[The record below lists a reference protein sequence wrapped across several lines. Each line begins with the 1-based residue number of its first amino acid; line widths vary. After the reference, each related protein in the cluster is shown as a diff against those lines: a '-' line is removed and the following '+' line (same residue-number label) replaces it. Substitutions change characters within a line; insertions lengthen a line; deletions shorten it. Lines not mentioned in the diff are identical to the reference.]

1 MPSRVLIADDHELLR
16 TGIRAMLASE
26 PDLEVVGEAK
36 DGAEA
41 LAPCRELRPD
51 LVLMD
56 LSMPNIDGLEATRAI
71 KVAWPKVSVLILTA
85 HADQEMLLDAVR
97 AGAAGYVLKGVG
109 PDELVG
115 AVRAT
120 LRGEL
125 PVDQELV
132 MRLVRRLAY
141 EVGPRTDSPP
151 ENRAA
156 PLSESYTPRKLEVL
170 RLLPAGKTNRQ
181 IAEKLHLSL
190 STVKKHLERLIAK
203 LEVSDRTQ
211 AAVKALDL
219 GLVDPERAEE

>member
-1 MPSRVLIADDHELLR
+1 
-16 TGIRAMLASE
+16 MLASE
-26 PDLEVVGEAK
+26 PALEVVGEAE

-41 LAPCRELRPD
+41 IALCRELRPE

-56 LSMPNIDGLEATRAI
+56 LSMPNMDGLEATRAI
-71 KVAWPKVSVLILTA
+71 KEAWPKVSVLILTA

-97 AGAAGYVLKGVG
+97 AGAAGYVLEGVG

-151 ENRAA
+151 ENRAPSPSPSRTRPA
-156 PLSESYTPRKLEVL
+156 SSRCSGCFL
-170 RLLPAGKTNRQ
+170 RARPTAR
-181 IAEKLHLSL
+181 SL
-190 STVKKHLERLIAK
+190 RSCT
-203 LEVSDRTQ
+203 
-211 AAVKALDL
+211 
-219 GLVDPERAEE
+219 

>member
-1 MPSRVLIADDHELLR
+1 MQALVSASRVPDSAISREAHPPDPGKVTHLGDAPRWYRTLECRGRGTSTKGKVPSRVLIADDHELLR

-41 LAPCRELRPD
+41 LALCRELRPE

-56 LSMPNIDGLEATRAI
+56 LSMPNMDGLEATRAI
-71 KVAWPKVSVLILTA
+71 KGAWPKISVLILTA

-97 AGAAGYVLKGVG
+97 AGAAGYVLEGVG

-115 AVRAT
+115 AVRAI
-120 LRGEL
+120 LEGEL

-141 EVGPRTDSPP
+141 EVGPRTD
-151 ENRAA
+151 
-156 PLSESYTPRKLEVL
+156 
-170 RLLPAGKTNRQ
+170 
-181 IAEKLHLSL
+181 
-190 STVKKHLERLIAK
+190 
-203 LEVSDRTQ
+203 
-211 AAVKALDL
+211 
-219 GLVDPERAEE
+219 

>member
-1 MPSRVLIADDHELLR
+1 VLIADDHELLR

-51 LVLMD
+51 LVLID

-71 KVAWPKVSVLILTA
+71 KEAWPKVSVLIFTA

-97 AGAAGYVLKGVG
+97 AGAAGYVLEGFG

-132 MRLVRRLAY
+132 MRLVQLFAPRPPSRPWISASSTPSGRRSSHSSPLISTRGSRDPPK
-141 EVGPRTDSPP
+141 GPPDPP
-151 ENRAA
+151 
-156 PLSESYTPRKLEVL
+156 
-170 RLLPAGKTNRQ
+170 
-181 IAEKLHLSL
+181 
-190 STVKKHLERLIAK
+190 
-203 LEVSDRTQ
+203 
-211 AAVKALDL
+211 
-219 GLVDPERAEE
+219 

>member
-1 MPSRVLIADDHELLR
+1 VLIADDHELLR

-41 LAPCRELRPD
+41 LALCRELRPE

-56 LSMPNIDGLEATRAI
+56 LSMPNMDGLEATRAI
-71 KVAWPKVSVLILTA
+71 KGAWPKISVLILTA

-97 AGAAGYVLKGVG
+97 AGAAGYVLEGVG

-115 AVRAT
+115 AVRAI
-120 LRGEL
+120 LEGEL

-141 EVGPRTDSPP
+141 EVGPRTD
-151 ENRAA
+151 
-156 PLSESYTPRKLEVL
+156 
-170 RLLPAGKTNRQ
+170 
-181 IAEKLHLSL
+181 
-190 STVKKHLERLIAK
+190 
-203 LEVSDRTQ
+203 
-211 AAVKALDL
+211 
-219 GLVDPERAEE
+219 